1 MAEENRVPELVIEAG
16 RAERQYWRDLWRYRE
31 LFYFLAWRDILVRYK
46 QTVIGVA
53 WSLVRPLLTMVIFTF
68 LARRVAKLPED
79 GVPHQLTVFAGVLAW
94 NFFSVA
100 LQESGQSLVTNSNLV
115 SKVYFPRI
123 VVPAASVITAL
134 VDFLISAALLIILFA
149 WFKFAPPAQAL
160 FIPIFILMA
169 VGAAIGAGL
178 WISALTV
185 KYRDMRFI
193 VPFIVQFGLFVSPV
207 WYKTITLPEEYRLW
221 FALNPMVGVIDGFRF
236 ALLGGQNPIY
246 WPAMIVS
253 AVVIATLVV
262 TGIWYFRRTERS
274 FADVI

>member
-1 MAEENRVPELVIEAG
+1 MVIEAG

-79 GVPHQLTVFAGVLAW
+79 GIPHQLMVFSGVLAW

-134 VDFLISAALLIILFA
+134 VDFFISLGLLVLLFIG
-149 WFKFAPPAQAL
+149 FKFIPPAQIL
-160 FIPIFILMA
+160 YLPVFVLMA

-193 VPFIVQFGLFVSPV
+193 VPFIVQFGLFLSPV
-207 WYKTITLPEEYRLW
+207 WYKTTLLSEESRILL
-221 FALNPMVGVIDGFRF
+221 ALNPMVGVIDGFRF
-236 ALLGGQNPIY
+236 ALLGGANPIY
-246 WPAMIVS
+246 WPAMQMS
-253 AVVIATLVV
+253 VVIIVGLLI
-262 TGIWYFRRTERS
+262 TGVWYFRKTERS